1 MGLSRSAGWLA
12 GWPFCYIPRDR
23 TSVGWGERERRSGQL
38 PCHFFDGENRAGLIN
53 VRLRQHHRGGNEKTS
68 LAGSSSF
75 ATSGWRACYRMLL
88 TLLTTRQ
95 STWSPPFFLAYS
107 RFMYRSLLFC
117 PLQSKNAPSPWLVE
131 RIVII
136 KEDEDPSPVALA
148 RGELLVAMRPC
159 FYLVL
164 PSSRSGR
171 RRRMCR
177 RLHRQDYSS
186 ASNDLLL
193 CRWLPPH
200 IYICT
205 SRLSLVST
213 AILRCW

>member
-1 MGLSRSAGWLA
+1 
-12 GWPFCYIPRDR
+12 
-23 TSVGWGERERRSGQL
+23 
-38 PCHFFDGENRAGLIN
+38 
-53 VRLRQHHRGGNEKTS
+53 
-68 LAGSSSF
+68 
-75 ATSGWRACYRMLL
+75 MLL

-95 STWSPPFFLAYS
+95 STWSPPFLAYS

-200 IYICT
+200 IYIYVLVV
-205 SRLSLVST
+205 SPLSLPLYSVAGKSGKTLVHVITLCCRPSLFFYYPLTRLDAHTTTTGESLIRIYSSFWIIMNFSAVS
-213 AILRCW
+213 LSLCRVV